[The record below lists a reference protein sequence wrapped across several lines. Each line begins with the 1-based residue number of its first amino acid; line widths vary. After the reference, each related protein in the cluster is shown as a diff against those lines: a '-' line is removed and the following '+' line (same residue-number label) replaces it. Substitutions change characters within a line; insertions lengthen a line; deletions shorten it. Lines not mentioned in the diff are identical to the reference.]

1 MPSLSRAQAAAGLL
15 LCVSL
20 ASAAEP
26 RTLSVYNSPD
36 YVAEDTVE
44 NFTHATGIHVTY
56 DVYDAYET
64 FDRKLLAGGSG
75 YDVVFSPAQPFAQQ
89 HVARGVYRPVDRA
102 KLPRFKNLDP
112 AILKALEK
120 VDPGNRH
127 LVPYMWGTTGIGYN
141 AAKVREVLG
150 DAAPV
155 DSLRMLFDPEVVYRL
170 ARCGVTVLDDEGQGL
185 GAALLYL
192 GKDPNTTNEK
202 DIEAAAEVVAQA
214 RPHVRY
220 FHSSRYIDDLAD
232 GSVCVSLGHS
242 GDVLRARDR
251 AEEADNG
258 VEVSFSIPKE
268 GALLWVDVMAIPKDA
283 PRPDNAHAF
292 IDFLLRPDIIAD
304 VSNFISYANANQ
316 AATKLVD
323 EEIREDPGI
332 YPPRELRARLV
343 TTESP
348 PAETQR
354 LRTRAWTRA
363 TTGR

>member
-1 MPSLSRAQAAAGLL
+1 MPSLLRAQAAAGLL
-15 LCVSL
+15 LCASL

-44 NFTHATGIHVTY
+44 NFTHGTRIQVTY

-64 FDRKLLAGGSG
+64 LDRTLTAGRSG
-75 YDVVFSPAQPFAQQ
+75 YDVVFSPAQPIAQR
-89 HVARGVYRPVDRA
+89 HVASGLYRPLDRA
-102 KLPRFKNLDP
+102 KLSRYRNLDP
-112 AILKALEK
+112 GILKALEK

-141 AAKVREVLG
+141 AAQVREALG
-150 DAAPV
+150 EGAPV
-155 DSLRMLFDPEVVYRL
+155 DSLRMLFDPEVVSRL
-170 ARCGVTVLDDEGQGL
+170 ARCGVAVLDDEGQGL
-185 GAALLYL
+185 GAALIYL
-192 GKDPNTTNEK
+192 GKDPNSTEEK
-202 DIEAAAEVVAQA
+202 DIEAAAEVIARV

-220 FHSSRYIDDLAD
+220 FHSTRYIDDLAD
-232 GSVCVSLGHS
+232 GNVCVCLGHS

-251 AEEADNG
+251 AEEADSG

-304 VSNFISYANANQ
+304 VTNYISYANANQ
-316 AATKLVD
+316 AATRFVD

-332 YPPRELRARLV
+332 YPPREVRARLV
-343 TTESP
+343 TRESP
-348 PAETQR
+348 PAESER
-354 LRTRAWTRA
+354 LRTRAWTRV
-363 TTGR
+363 TSGR

>member
-1 MPSLSRAQAAAGLL
+1 MTNKEKIAFLKEKS
-15 LCVSL
+15 
-20 ASAAEP
+20 EK
-26 RTLSVYNSPD
+26 
-36 YVAEDTVE
+36 VE
-44 NFTHATGIHVTY
+44 Q
-56 DVYDAYET
+56 
-64 FDRKLLAGGSG
+64 GGG
-75 YDVVFSPAQPFAQQ
+75 
-89 HVARGVYRPVDRA
+89 
-102 KLPRFKNLDP
+102 
-112 AILKALEK
+112 LKALEK

-155 DSLRMLFDPEVVYRL
+155 DSLRMLFDPEVVSRL

-268 GALLWVDVMAIPKDA
+268 GALLWMDSMVVPKDA
-283 PRPDNAHAF
+283 PNPEAAFAF
-292 IDFLLRPDIIAD
+292 INYIQKPEVIAKATNFVKYPNGNLESQKYVDPAILKDPDAKQIEEITL
-304 VSNFISYANANQ
+304 SY
-316 AATKLVD
+316 TFYPVD
-323 EEIREDPGI
+323 E
-332 YPPRELRARLV
+332 AKKQ
-343 TTESP
+343 S
-348 PAETQR
+348 
-354 LRTRAWTRA
+354 
-363 TTGR
+363 